1 VISSAPNR
9 DGAAARLV
17 ERVEATRR
25 ESPERALDLLEREF
39 AEAARAAS
47 PAQRGELWRLRGHVL
62 RGLRR
67 AQEATVAYA
76 RAERLYGR
84 AGNGR
89 EQGRCAIGWVDALL
103 YLGRYDDAMRV
114 ARAGRRRLS
123 AASDA
128 VSLGRLLN
136 NEANVLHRLD
146 LPERA
151 LRRYREA
158 RAALRRLG
166 DRYEWSQM
174 GVNEGNC
181 LSLLGECAAA
191 RRHYE
196 TARAA
201 AEAKERPLDALRAEY
216 NLAYL
221 GFLEHRHEAAL
232 DALAKLGERSRE
244 RGYPSIA
251 ALARL
256 DRAEILLRMGAHG
269 EALEEAQAAVEA
281 CAALGLRYEQAKAG
295 TFAALA
301 GFRLGQRH
309 SAAERLEES
318 LRAFHDEGNTVW
330 TGEALVGLATLWWR
344 ERQPLAA
351 AALLQAAAL
360 HFSAARDR
368 EREAC
373 ALALVVRARLAARD
387 VRGATR
393 ARTRLRKHRVP
404 GGSPRQRH
412 LALAAEAAWARAH
425 GDLAAARR
433 ALRRAAEAAEQLAA
447 RILDEQWRAS
457 FWGEWGWP
465 HRALAALE
473 LEQGRHAQALEA
485 LERGRGRAVLGPAV
499 HVRQAARLS
508 KQVRSWAASR
518 YARDR
523 ERGSRSAIAPAGPTP
538 VALESAPLRRELS
551 RRPPEGLTAAGV
563 QSHLPEGVVLLD
575 YLLEDE
581 RLGVIAVSKRRVAG
595 RAALAREAKLSALA
609 HRVLFSLRSAA
620 YQSARE
626 RGRDAA
632 LDADLERLAAI
643 ALWPAM
649 EIWGEAPAALAIAPV
664 GPLTR
669 VPWAALPLP
678 DGRRLCEA
686 TRLVLVPGLRL
697 GISPRHPARA
707 GRAPLIVASDAGELA
722 HVGLETDDIRRRFPE
737 ADVLSGSAATVAA
750 VMERMP
756 AAPWIHFAGHGV
768 YRADAPQWSGL
779 QLADGWLPAESLARV
794 RLAAD
799 RVVLAAC
806 QSGRA
811 LVQPGEEWFGLAR
824 TLLLGGVR
832 AVIAA
837 QWDVEDEAARRFMG
851 GLYDRLQAGDQPA
864 RALSATQASA
874 AAEGVHP
881 LDWAGYVCLS
891 GPEVLHE

>member
-1 VISSAPNR
+1 VIAPSAPS
-9 DGAAARLV
+9 AASRLIA
-17 ERVEATRR
+17 RVEATRR
-25 ESPERALDLLEREF
+25 ERPERALELIERDF
-39 AEAARAAS
+39 DAAARAAS
-47 PAQRGELWRLRGHVL
+47 PRERGELWRLRGHVL

-67 AQEATVAYA
+67 AREAAAAYA
-76 RAERLYGR
+76 RAERQFGR
-84 AGNGR
+84 AGDLR

-103 YLGRYDDAMRV
+103 YLGRYDEAMRV
-114 ARAGRRRLS
+114 ARAGRRQLS
-123 AASDA
+123 AARDP

-158 RAALRRLG
+158 RASLRRLG
-166 DRYEWSQM
+166 DTYEWSQM

-181 LSLLGECAAA
+181 LSLLGDCAAA

-196 TARAA
+196 TARDA
-201 AEAKERPLDALRAEY
+201 AEAKERPLDQLRAEY

-221 GFLEHRHEAAL
+221 EFLEHRHEAAL
-232 DALAKLGERSRE
+232 DALASLGERSRA

-269 EALEEAQAAVEA
+269 EALEEANAAVKA

-301 GFRLGQRH
+301 GFRLGQRQ

-318 LRAFHDEGNTVW
+318 LSAFHDEGNTVW

-360 HFSAARDR
+360 HFAAARDH

-387 VRGATR
+387 GRGASR
-393 ARTRLRKHRVP
+393 ARARLRRQRRT

-425 GDLAAARR
+425 GDLAGARR
-433 ALRRAAEAAEQLAA
+433 ALLKAAESAEQLAA

-473 LEQGRHAQALEA
+473 LEQGRFGEALEA
-485 LERGRGRAVLGPAV
+485 LERGRGRSVLGPAV
-499 HVRQAARLS
+499 HVRRAARLS
-508 KQVRSWAASR
+508 RQVRSWAASR

-523 ERGSRSAIAPAGPTP
+523 ERGSRSAIAPVRPASP
-538 VALESAPLRRELS
+538 VTEPAPLRRELS
-551 RRPPEGLTAAGV
+551 RRPPERLTTAGMQAHLPAGV
-563 QSHLPEGVVLLD
+563 VMLD

-581 RLGVIAVSKRRVAG
+581 QLGVIAVSKQRVTG
-595 RAALAREAKLSALA
+595 RAAVAREARLSALA

-620 YQSARE
+620 YQSS
-626 RGRDAA
+626 RDRRADPA
-632 LDADLERLAAI
+632 LEADLERLAAI
-643 ALWPAM
+643 ALWPAL
-649 EIWGEAPAALAIAPV
+649 EAWGELPAALAIAPV

-669 VPWAALPLP
+669 IPWAALPLP

-686 TRLVLVPGLRL
+686 APLVLVPGVRL
-697 GISPRHPARA
+697 GIASRSPSRA
-707 GRAPLIVASDAGELA
+707 VRPPLIVASDGGDLE
-722 HVGLETDDIRRRFPE
+722 HVKVETARIRERYPE
-737 ADVLSGSAATVAA
+737 AELLEGRSATVAA
-750 VMERMP
+750 VLERLP

-779 QLADGWLPAESLARV
+779 QLADGWLPAEELS
-794 RLAAD
+794 RLRFAAD

-811 LVQPGEEWFGLAR
+811 LVSPGEEWFGLAR

-832 AVIAA
+832 AVVAA
-837 QWDVEDEAARRFMG
+837 QWDVEDETALRIMS
-851 GLYDRLQAGDQPA
+851 GLYERLGEGRSAA
-864 RALSATQASA
+864 AALSATQFA
-874 AAEGVHP
+874 AARDGGHP
-881 LDWAGYVCLS
+881 LDWAGYVCLA
-891 GPEVLHE
+891 GPEVLGD